1 MDANL
6 DSVRRELADIHDQ
19 LLALPADDFAKRSEL
34 KERSERA
41 PFIDQMRS
49 SRQP

>member
-34 KERSERA
+34 KEPQNELRQLSH
-41 PFIDQMRS
+41 QMRS
-49 SRQP
+49 SR